1 MQEYITKEGMQR
13 LQKKMQELIKER
25 PAIIRQVATAREMG
39 DLSENAEYHA
49 ARERQKHLENEYN
62 RLKGRAAHLKVI
74 DSDKISKDAVRFG
87 ARVTVK
93 EEDSGEIFKFRF
105 VGVDEIFETDDDYER
120 KSITSPLGRGMVGK
134 KKGDNAIVKAPA
146 GERKFKILEIK

>member
-13 LQKKMQELIKER
+13 LQKKMQELIKDR

-49 ARERQKHLENEYN
+49 ARERQRHLENEYN
-62 RLKGRAAHLKVI
+62 RLKGRAAVLTVI
-74 DSDKISKDAVRFG
+74 DSDRIAKDAVRFG
-87 ARVTVK
+87 ARVTLQ
-93 EEDSGEIFKFRF
+93 EIDNGIIFKYRF
-105 VGVDEIFETDDDYER
+105 VGVDEVFETDGDYER
-120 KSITSPLGRGMVGK
+120 KSITSPLGRGMLGK
-134 KKGDNAIVKAPA
+134 KKDAIALVKAPA

>member
-13 LQKKMQELIKER
+13 LQKKMQNLIKER

-62 RLKGRAAHLKVI
+62 KLKGRAAILTVI
-74 DSDKISKDAVRFG
+74 DSDRISKDAVRFG
-87 ARVTVK
+87 ARVTVQ
-93 EEDSGEIFKFRF
+93 EIDNSEIFKYRF
-105 VGVDEIFETDDDYER
+105 VGVDEVFDVDEDYKR
-120 KSITSPLGRGMVGK
+120 KSITSPLGRGMVPPFSSLIK
-134 KKGDNAIVKAPA
+134 KIIN
-146 GERKFKILEIK
+146 E